1 MALQCYHD
9 AIDCADTTATDC
21 DYAQLA
27 RVYGQMGDIF
37 YNQGLYYEQISAM
50 ASASK
55 YAWKGKDTLAALV
68 EYEQLSSAYP
78 LIPQP
83 FFFDKSQTL

>member
-37 YNQGLYYEQISAM
+37 YN
-50 ASASK
+50 
-55 YAWKGKDTLAALV
+55 
-68 EYEQLSSAYP
+68 P

>member
-9 AIDCADTTATDC
+9 AIDCADTTAADC

-68 EYEQLSSAYP
+68 EYE
-78 LIPQP
+78 
-83 FFFDKSQTL
+83 